1 VTPLDSR
8 IFGMPALRLLLAVLA
23 LALAVLFSSAGVAS
37 AQNWS
42 LADPKGD
49 VVTFTG
55 DDETAVP
62 APNRRAG
69 DVWRTSV
76 SHTATKVVIRV
87 TMQAIPTRDW
97 SAFAQIRTPRTSFD
111 LMQFKFD
118 GFRGLSFSK
127 TNGSGAEVRCRGKSS
142 RIDGTALV
150 FTVARSCL
158 GNPASVR
165 VGVGVAVYDQDMEI
179 IHADDALRRGIGLEA
194 LRLSPLIRRG

>member
-1 VTPLDSR
+1 MTPLDSR
-8 IFGMPALRLLLAVLA
+8 IFGMPALRRLLAVLA

-42 LADPKGD
+42 LADPKSD

-76 SHTATKVVIRV
+76 RHTSTTVVIRV

-97 SAFAQIRTPRTSFD
+97 MAFAQIRTPRTSFD
-111 LMQFKFD
+111 LTQIKIGSD
-118 GFRGLSFSK
+118 RGLSFTK
-127 TNGSGAEVRCRGKSS
+127 TNGNGDEIRCRGKSS
-142 RIDGTALV
+142 RIIGTALV
-150 FTVARSCL
+150 FTVPRSCL
-158 GNPASVR
+158 GRPGSVR
-165 VGVGVAVYDQDMEI
+165 VGVGVAVFDNDMQI
-179 IHADDALRRGIGLEA
+179 IHADDALRRGIGLAA

>member
-1 VTPLDSR
+1 MTPLDSR
-8 IFGMPALRLLLAVLA
+8 IFGMPALRRLLAVLA
-23 LALAVLFSSAGVAS
+23 LAVAVLLSSAGVAS

-49 VVTFTG
+49 VVSITE
-55 DDETAVP
+55 DASEPVP

-97 SAFAQIRTPRTSFD
+97 TAYAQIRTPRTSFD
-111 LMQFKFD
+111 LVQFKFD

-127 TNGSGAEVRCRGKSS
+127 TNGSGAEIRCRGKSS

-150 FTVARSCL
+150 LTVPRSCL

-165 VGVGVAVYDQDMEI
+165 VGVGVSVYDQDMEI
-179 IHADDALRRGIGLEA
+179 IYADDALRRGIDLEA
-194 LRLSPLIRRG
+194 VRLSPLIRRG

>member
-1 VTPLDSR
+1 MTPLDSR
-8 IFGMPALRLLLAVLA
+8 IFGMPALRRLLAVLA
-23 LALAVLFSSAGVAS
+23 LAVAVLLSSAGVAS

-55 DDETAVP
+55 DDDVPVP

-87 TMQAIPTRDW
+87 TMQAVPTRDW
-97 SAFAQIRTPRTSFD
+97 MAFAQIRTPRTSFD
-111 LMQFKFD
+111 LMQIKVD
-118 GFRGLSFSK
+118 GFGGLSFTK
-127 TNGSGAEVRCRGKSS
+127 TNGNGNEIRCRGKSS

-150 FTVARSCL
+150 FTVPRGCL
-158 GNPASVR
+158 GNPATVR
-165 VGVGVAVYDQDMEI
+165 VGVGVAVFDEDMEI
-179 IHADDALRRGIGLEA
+179 IHADDALRRGIGES
-194 LRLSPLIRRG
+194 LRLSPLVRRG